1 MNELVRYEQPWGLT
15 VSLGPTLLSLGSVQ
29 TFCIDPL
36 EEVFGVEVRTGVTA
50 AGRVGGITLA
60 MAGQV
65 KE

>member
-1 MNELVRYEQPWGLT
+1 M
-15 VSLGPTLLSLGSVQ
+15 SLGPTLLSLGSVQ

-36 EEVFGVEVRTGVTA
+36 EEVFGVEARRGVMVA
-50 AGRVGGITLA
+50 VVAGGMRGITLA